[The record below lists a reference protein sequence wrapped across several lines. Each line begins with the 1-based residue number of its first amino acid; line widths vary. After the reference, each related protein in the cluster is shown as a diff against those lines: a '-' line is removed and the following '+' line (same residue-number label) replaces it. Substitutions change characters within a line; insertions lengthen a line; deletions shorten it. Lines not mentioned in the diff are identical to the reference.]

1 MARRGAAVAGDRFG
15 LSNLNRQ
22 DIEFA
27 NRFAAACPPV
37 GRAALTGDSRVE
49 ARHLGLTELACSA
62 GDGHRAAPILSAMKH
77 TAGAV
82 VAIAL
87 AVGGASARAD
97 RYETT
102 ITVRPTAVVARVG
115 EVGVDQ
121 PAQTRGG
128 GASGGLSVGV
138 RNWLD
143 LGGEVAVTALA
154 PSRYASAV
162 VPVGG
167 NPQQG
172 ELTRTSRMAQLR
184 AVATLRFGVGWVP
197 TIQLGLGAGARQR
210 TAARLEAMTP
220 QGTSTFT
227 PDDGGA
233 AIAFD
238 LVAAARVGL
247 DYRITRRW
255 TIGVSIGGTECLGLG
270 APDLQLADATLAVAY
285 TWYPRR

>member
-1 MARRGAAVAGDRFG
+1 MVA
-15 LSNLNRQ
+15 
-22 DIEFA
+22 FA
-27 NRFAAACPPV
+27 LIIS
-37 GRAALTGDSRVE
+37 GSR
-49 ARHLGLTELACSA
+49 
-62 GDGHRAAPILSAMKH
+62 
-77 TAGAV
+77 
-82 VAIAL
+82 
-87 AVGGASARAD
+87 ARAD

-115 EVGVDQ
+115 EDGVGQ
-121 PAQTRGG
+121 RAQTRGG
-128 GASGGLSVGV
+128 GVSGGLSVGV

-154 PSRYASAV
+154 TSRYADAV

-167 NPQQG
+167 NRQQG

-197 TIQLGLGAGARQR
+197 TIQFGLGAGVRQR
-210 TAARLEAMTP
+210 TAAHLVAMTS
-220 QGTSTFT
+220 QGSATFT

-233 AIAFD
+233 AIALD
-238 LVAAARVGL
+238 LVAAARLGL
-247 DYRITRRW
+247 DYRITPRW
-255 TIGVSIGGTECLGLG
+255 TIGVSVGGAECFALG